1 MAFAKYHDVI
11 HAFPADRTDQ
21 PFCISVLPRRARR
34 RRAISNTDGP
44 NSTYEYFAVCAIAV
58 PDQVTRDLLP
68 ATSLSEL
75 VGDPFGRRMCGD
87 AKPED
92 LAPAMA
98 DDQQSI

>member
-1 MAFAKYHDVI
+1 MTKTGGKNRLA
-11 HAFPADRTDQ
+11 
-21 PFCISVLPRRARR
+21 VLSS
-34 RRAISNTDGP
+34 IETKFDHHGINHTDGP

-75 VGDPFGRRMCGD
+75 VGDPFGRRMRGD

-92 LAPAMA
+92 LPPAMGP
-98 DDQQSI
+98 

>member
-34 RRAISNTDGP
+34 RRTISNTDGP
-44 NSTYEYFAVCAIAV
+44 NSTYENFAVCAIAV

-75 VGDPFGRRMCGD
+75 VGDPFGRRMRRD

-92 LAPAMA
+92 LPPAMA
-98 DDQQSI
+98 HDQQSI